1 MPVHKSIQTTGP
13 IYLFNWVALTGGG
26 DVITLTKLNV
36 RNVEKAKKNKTNKH
50 YFSDTVGINL
60 RDKDITI
67 SRSKTGKT

>member
-36 RNVEKAKKNKTNKH
+36 RNVEKAKKKT
-50 YFSDTVGINL
+50 
-60 RDKDITI
+60 
-67 SRSKTGKT
+67 KTTNTTSVTL